1 MILTETLTL
10 ARQAP
15 QTETDPTDSGCQA
28 QSTDLKTGLQPDA
41 GMISRSSIGVASIC
55 TKLTLGIA
63 LGLGSC
69 ATPPSTPGSGSPQVQ
84 SPTTG
89 ATSATTDE
97 LQIVTTFV
105 PMSQFTK
112 AVVGD
117 RAEVTQL
124 LPTNVGPHDYQAKPE
139 DVQKL
144 ANADVLVQNG
154 LGMEEFLEDMVENA
168 ENDQLTV
175 IDSSQGIPTIATKTI
190 VGETH
195 EGETHEGET
204 HETEAEHEHGE
215 FNPHIWL
222 DPKLAIQQVETI
234 RDGLIAVDPEGQE
247 IYTANAAAY
256 IQKLRDLDAETTK
269 LLQPYGGKTFVAFHD
284 FAPYFAQSYNLKV
297 TFLVDVPEENPSPDD
312 VKRVMD
318 TVQGTNLK
326 TLLTEPQG
334 GEDAFASLAKDL
346 QVQVST
352 FDPMETGSAEA
363 IQPDYYLT
371 TMRQNVTT
379 LLTAFT
385 GQSPQSFRPVW
396 LPQSAIVLPQ
406 RVGVR
411 F

>member
-1 MILTETLTL
+1 
-10 ARQAP
+10 
-15 QTETDPTDSGCQA
+15 
-28 QSTDLKTGLQPDA
+28 
-41 GMISRSSIGVASIC
+41 
-55 TKLTLGIA
+55 
-63 LGLGSC
+63 
-69 ATPPSTPGSGSPQVQ
+69 
-84 SPTTG
+84 
-89 ATSATTDE
+89 
-97 LQIVTTFV
+97 
-105 PMSQFTK
+105 MSQFTK

-154 LGMEEFLEDMVENA
+154 LGMEEFLEDMVKNA

-256 IQKLRDLDAETTK
+256 IQKLQDLDAETTK
-269 LLQPYGGKTFVAFHD
+269 RLQPYAGKTFVAFHD
-284 FAPYFAQSYNLKV
+284 FAPYFAQSYNLKA

-326 TLLTEPQG
+326 TLLTEPQS

-406 RVGVR
+406 RVR